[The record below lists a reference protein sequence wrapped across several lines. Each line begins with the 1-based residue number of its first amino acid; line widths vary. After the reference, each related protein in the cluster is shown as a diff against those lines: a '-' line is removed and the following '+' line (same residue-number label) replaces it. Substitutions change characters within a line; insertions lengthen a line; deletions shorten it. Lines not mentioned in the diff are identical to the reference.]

1 MDRRKFLNLVG
12 CGCCGYFLTS
22 CGTVPITDRKQ
33 LKLIPEAKLN
43 AQAAQLYEKVKEK
56 EKLSDDIKSLNLI
69 KEIGKK
75 MEDSISQYFENKDI
89 PDPTSNFQWE
99 YILIDNKKMK
109 NAWCMPGG
117 KIAVYT
123 GMLEITKNEDGLAAV
138 MGHEVAHAVAKHSVE
153 RASRGVV
160 LQTGTQLLDIF
171 SGGKLSQVN
180 RTTGMD
186 TVGLLSKIG
195 IMNPF
200 TRKQESEA
208 DYLGLIF
215 SSLSGYDIRETIKI
229 WERMKEA
236 NKGKEPPVFMNT
248 HPSSKQ
254 RIENINGWIDWN
266 MSSENLIRFINA
278 FDEPYEGAKTFLY
291 ETEVKI
297 LDTRLSGSVRYNHS
311 FVNGIVTNIYKDFV
325 IVQVSKGQSLIIKMI
340 KNKKGEN
347 FSYLADDTSSTDI
360 NLVFFHATGFNSNTY
375 RILLEKMKVKF
386 EKKINIYALDQRG
399 HGLSE
404 AEADFKKLKWLRI
417 LSQHIEHS
425 KMVWNTM
432 FL

>member
-1 MDRRKFLNLVG
+1 MDRRLFLHVLG
-12 CGCCGYFLTS
+12 CGCLSIGMSS
-22 CGTVPITDRKQ
+22 CSSVPITQRKQ
-33 LKLIPEAKLN
+33 LKLIPEHKLN
-43 AQAAQLYEKVKEK
+43 AQAARIYEKIKEK

-254 RIENINGWIDWN
+254 RIENINGWIDK
-266 MSSENLIRFINA
+266 IR
-278 FDEPYEGAKTFLY
+278 YEY
-291 ETEVKI
+291 PPI
-297 LDTRLSGSVRYNHS
+297 
-311 FVNGIVTNIYKDFV
+311 
-325 IVQVSKGQSLIIKMI
+325 
-340 KNKKGEN
+340 
-347 FSYLADDTSSTDI
+347 
-360 NLVFFHATGFNSNTY
+360 
-375 RILLEKMKVKF
+375 
-386 EKKINIYALDQRG
+386 
-399 HGLSE
+399 
-404 AEADFKKLKWLRI
+404 
-417 LSQHIEHS
+417 
-425 KMVWNTM
+425 
-432 FL
+432 